1 MFWLQSLFK
10 EYLPVNLIRR
20 TFFTLSAL
28 ALWSSFA
35 STASA
40 QAPVTVVEYQSTA
53 SGLYFITGR
62 PSEQTLLDGL
72 PTLWTRTGMQF
83 QTLAGV
89 VGVAPEVVCRY
100 RIQIPGASY
109 STHFYGTTSDCALV
123 AAQNRPDAYI
133 PEGLDFGVVMP
144 TNGTCP
150 ASAPVGIYRTY
161 QSVSP
166 VNVPNHRYSVNLAGY
181 NEMILRK
188 FAPENLV
195 FCVQSATPP
204 TPRPTFANSAT
215 KRNFCEAPRTGLNPS
230 TGQAY
235 PDVQGTRA
243 NEKEWIR
250 SWVDE
255 SYLWYREVP
264 NATTNA
270 GETVQ
275 TYFGKL
281 KTPYIAASGGAK
293 DRFSFQTTTA
303 SVDNTNAGITFGYG
317 VKWSAIKSSPPREWI
332 AAVIDP
338 GSPAALAGVARGD
351 KIVSVD
357 GVDFVSGNDVN
368 TINRGLFPPA
378 VGESHGFVLQPAN
391 GSAQKSVTLT
401 SASLPL
407 ISVPVSGVI
416 NTATGKVGYIA
427 FTTFNSFTS
436 EKAIAD
442 AIAGLAGQGIN
453 DLVLDL
459 RYNGG
464 GYIYISSQ
472 LAYMVAGG
480 ARTAGKV
487 FEATLTNDKKPFGP
501 DDFYPFYNVGSGF
514 AGGVASG
521 QALPT
526 LNLSRVF
533 VLTTGGSCSASES
546 FINSLR
552 GLDIPVILI
561 GNTTCGKPY
570 GFSGRDNCGT
580 TYYPIQFTGV
590 NQKGEGDFVNGFAP
604 TCTANDDLTKPLGDS
619 TERQLATAL
628 SYRANG
634 ACPAGTALSE
644 QKSAVSVN
652 EENPTDAVGA
662 QQRALGQLKLTTPT
676 DVPRGA
682 GGAVTPRAPQDL
694 GEIKQPATRTQ

>member
-1 MFWLQSLFK
+1 MKLNYRTLLLF
-10 EYLPVNLIRR
+10 PVVAVWSV
-20 TFFTLSAL
+20 SAP
-28 ALWSSFA
+28 
-35 STASA
+35 STSG
-40 QAPVTVVEYQSTA
+40 QIPVTVVEYYNSVISA
-53 SGLYFITGR
+53 YFITAR
-62 PSEQTLLDGL
+62 TNEQNGLDTLADFK
-72 PTLWTRTGMQF
+72 RTGATF
-83 QTLAGV
+83 SALSPAGV
-89 VGVAPEVVCRY
+89 VPAGTPLICRY
-100 RIQIPGASY
+100 DVKLPPTNY
-109 STHFYGTTSDCALV
+109 SSHFYGLPSECAAIKTLQL
-123 AAQNRPDAYI
+123 ANFID
-133 PEGLDFGVVMP
+133 EGLDFAVKIPSTAGV
-144 TNGTCP
+144 CP
-150 ASAPVGIYRTY
+150 VDAPVSIRRVFRPET
-161 QSVSP
+161 P
-166 VNVPNHRYSVNLAGY
+166 VNAANHRYVTSLAAYESMLAIGWNGEGVVY
-181 NEMILRK
+181 CATGATNE
-188 FAPENLV
+188 
-195 FCVQSATPP
+195 
-204 TPRPTFANSAT
+204 TPRIDFSAGEAQ
-215 KRNFCEAPRTGLNPS
+215 RNFCEAPRSGLSPR

-235 PDVQGTRA
+235 PDLQGTRS
-243 NEKEWIR
+243 NEKEWVR
-250 SWVDE
+250 YWVDE

-264 NATTNA
+264 NVSTPS

-281 KTPYIAASGGAK
+281 KTPTLAFSGGLK
-293 DRFSFQTTTA
+293 DRFSFQTSTE
-303 SVDNTNAGITFGYG
+303 SVENTNAGITFGYG
-317 VKWSAIKSSPPREWI
+317 IKWSAIKSSPPREWI
-332 AAVIDP
+332 AAIVDP

-351 KIVSVD
+351 KIVSID
-357 GVDFVSGNDVN
+357 GVNFVSGNDVN

-378 VGESHGFVLQPAN
+378 VGESHGFVLQPAD
-391 GSAQKSVTLT
+391 GSAQKSVALT

-416 NTATGKVGYIA
+416 NTTTGKVGYIA

-442 AIAGLAGQGIN
+442 AVAGLAGQGIN

-526 LNLSRVF
+526 LNLNRVF

-604 TCTANDDLTKPLGDS
+604 TCTAPDDLTKPLGDS
-619 TERQLATAL
+619 SERQLATAL

-644 QKSAVSVN
+644 QKSVASAI
-652 EENPTDAVGA
+652 EENAVEAVGL
-662 QQRALGQLKLTTPT
+662 QQRALAQLKVMTPT
-676 DVPRGA
+676 DVPRG
-682 GGAVTPRAPQDL
+682 GGGVVTPRAPQDL
-694 GEIKQPATRTQ
+694 GEIKLPATRVQ

>member
-1 MFWLQSLFK
+1 MKLNRHTFLVLPAVAFW
-10 EYLPVNLIRR
+10 
-20 TFFTLSAL
+20 SAFV
-28 ALWSSFA
+28 SI
-35 STASA
+35 ASA
-40 QAPVTVVEYQSTA
+40 QTPVNVVEYFNVRANSFF
-53 SGLYFITGR
+53 LTGR
-62 PSEQTLLDGL
+62 ASEQATLDGIADFR
-72 PTLWTRTGMQF
+72 RTGTTFSAQGA
-83 QTLAGV
+83 TGASAGYQ
-89 VGVAPEVVCRY
+89 PVCRY
-100 RIQIPGASY
+100 RIQVTPALS
-109 STHFYGTTSDCALV
+109 SHFYGLPADCQIV
-123 AAQNRPDAYI
+123 ANAIRDRVVTNFVD
-133 PEGLDFGVVMP
+133 EGLDFAVQP
-144 TNGTCP
+144 TTAGACP
-150 ASAPVGIYRTY
+150 ASSPPPIRRALRTG
-161 QSVSP
+161 SP
-166 VNVPNHRYSVNLAGY
+166 VDAPNHRYTASSADYDDMLAQGWRG
-181 NEMILRK
+181 ESI
-188 FAPENLV
+188 V
-195 FCVQSATPP
+195 FCAAAATAA
-204 TPRPTFANSAT
+204 TPRPTFALST
-215 KRNFCEAPRTGLNPS
+215 SKRNLCEVPRTGISPR

-235 PDVQGTRA
+235 PDLQGTRA
-243 NEKEWIR
+243 SEKEWIR

-264 NATTNA
+264 SATTNA

-281 KTPYIAASGGAK
+281 KTPANAASGGAK
-293 DRFSFQTTTA
+293 DRFSFQTSTEG
-303 SVDNTNAGITFGYG
+303 VENTNAGITFGYG
-317 VKWSAIKSSPPREWI
+317 IKWSAIKSSPPREWI
-332 AAVIDP
+332 AAIVDP

-351 KIVSVD
+351 KIVSID
-357 GVDFVSGNDVN
+357 GVNFVSGNDVN

-378 VGESHGFVLQPAN
+378 VGESHGFVLQPAD
-391 GSAQKSVTLT
+391 GSAQKSVALT

-416 NTATGKVGYIA
+416 NTTTGKVGYIA

-442 AIAGLAGQGIN
+442 AVAGLAGQGIN

-526 LNLSRVF
+526 LNLNRVF

-604 TCTANDDLTKPLGDS
+604 TCTAPDDLTKPLGDS
-619 TERQLATAL
+619 SERQLATAL

-644 QKSAVSVN
+644 QKSVASAI
-652 EENPTDAVGA
+652 EENAVEAVGL
-662 QQRALGQLKLTTPT
+662 QQRALAQLKVMTPT

-682 GGAVTPRAPQDL
+682 GGVVTPRAPQDL
-694 GEIKQPATRTQ
+694 GEIKLPATRVQ